1 MQLPS
6 LYQSS
11 EKMRSPPHNTFCR
24 LCTDKEPRQQLR
36 SHTRWG
42 RHSFPQIQTTPSS
55 APRHYEK
62 CGCCTVVNVA
72 PPNLSVPVAAT
83 KFRMSWCFSKM
94 SKLSH
99 FQHLIDFLWCM
110 DAFTAEIIWSRLWW
124 VDELYRSFWSYLYFT
139 LLGCGAHS
147 FVFSAQPSSSS
158 YCWSH
163 SYTVEVNT
171 AVCGDSNIVQVFMYF
186 WLLEYE

>member
-83 KFRMSWCFSKM
+83 KFRMSWCFSK
-94 SKLSH
+94 
-99 FQHLIDFLWCM
+99 I
-110 DAFTAEIIWSRLWW
+110 INIWSIFYDVWMLLQQRSFDP
-124 VDELYRSFWSYLYFT
+124 VFDELMSFTDPSGLIYISHCWAVEHTASCSVPNLPAPAT
-139 LLGCGAHS
+139 AGA
-147 FVFSAQPSSSS
+147 
-158 YCWSH
+158 
-163 SYTVEVNT
+163 TVT
-171 AVCGDSNIVQVFMYF
+171 Q
-186 WLLEYE
+186 WK

>member
-83 KFRMSWCFSKM
+83 KFRMSWCFSKI

-124 VDELYRSFWSYLYFT
+124 VDELMSLLVLFIFHTVGLWST
-139 LLGCGAHS
+139 QLL
-147 FVFSAQPSSSS
+147 
-158 YCWSH
+158 
-163 SYTVEVNT
+163 
-171 AVCGDSNIVQVFMYF
+171 VQCPTFQLQL
-186 WLLEYE
+186 LLEPQLHSGSKYCSMWWL